1 MAVPTREVLVACCD
15 RAHVGDAEGARAIA
29 GLLERALDGVRGE
42 LVADLCADPAGAEP
56 DGAGGLVLGLCGPG
70 PSSADLQAL
79 ARRHGLDPFAVEV
92 VDVELLGRLGP
103 PSSFPE
109 RTATALASA
118 AAALLAGGP
127 TPPGRMLLRL
137 GGGEVSRRGL
147 LAGAAVTY
155 RPVARIEQQACLGS
169 ERCGLCV
176 AACPVG
182 AIAGSHPYP
191 SVDTDACVGCAACV
205 GACPVDAVGV
215 GGAASEQLEAR
226 MDAVWARPWRERPG
240 VLFAC
245 RGAARAVGRE
255 ADTGDG
261 PSADAGAGA
270 VRAGPGWV
278 PVLVPCLAAVTEGW
292 LLQAVAAGAPAI
304 GVLGC
309 GERCGAGSLP
319 RTAERLAYAR
329 AVLGPERVRS
339 ARADAP
345 EPLAPLAAPMPPP
358 CPARGIPSLVHEPQA
373 TAAALGA
380 LAPPGLD
387 LQGGSLGVPSVR
399 TDGCTL
405 CGTCTTVCPTGALR
419 MEGEAEA
426 PALTLDA
433 ARCVACGHCAEI
445 CPERV
450 VTVLRRTGPET
461 LAGRLV
467 LKRAEVGRCRRCG
480 APVAPE
486 PMLARI
492 RELLPDESPALLE
505 VLTGLCLDC
514 RGR

>member
-1 MAVPTREVLVACCD
+1 VDGREVLVACCD
-15 RAHVGDAEGARAIA
+15 RAHVGDAEAARAIA
-29 GLLERALDGVRGE
+29 ELLAGALEGLRVG
-42 LVADLCADPAGAEP
+42 LVADLCADPAGTEP
-56 DGAGGLVLGLCGPG
+56 NGAGGLVLGLCGPG

-79 ARRHGLDPFAVEV
+79 ARRHDLDPFAVEA
-92 VDVELLGRLGP
+92 VDLGLLARLGP

-109 RTATALASA
+109 RAAAALASTA
-118 AAALLAGGP
+118 GALLAGGP
-127 TPPGRMLLRL
+127 TPPGRMRLRL

-155 RPVARIEQQACLGS
+155 RSVARIEQQVCLGS

-182 AIAGSHPYP
+182 AIARSHPFP

-205 GACPVDAVGV
+205 SACPVDAVGV

-226 MDAVWARPWRERPG
+226 MDAVWAWPWRERPG
-240 VLFAC
+240 LLFAC
-245 RGAARAVGRE
+245 RGAARAVGLQAGPGE
-255 ADTGDG
+255 GASNDTG
-261 PSADAGAGA
+261 P
-270 VRAGPGWV
+270 VEAGPGWV

-292 LLQAVAAGAPAI
+292 LLQAVAAGAPAVA
-304 GVLGC
+304 VLGC

-319 RTAERLAYAR
+319 RTTERLAYAA

-358 CPARGIPSLVHEPQA
+358 GPARGIPPLVHEPQA
-373 TAAALGA
+373 TGAALEA
-380 LAPPGLD
+380 LAPPELD
-387 LQGGSLGVPSVR
+387 LQGGPLGVPSVR

-461 LAGRLV
+461 LAGRRV

-492 RELLPDESPALLE
+492 RELLPEESPALLE

>member
-1 MAVPTREVLVACCD
+1 VDGRDVLVACCD
-15 RAHVGDAEGARAIA
+15 RAHVGDGDGGRRVAELLRGA
-29 GLLERALDGVRGE
+29 LEGVRVK
-42 LVADLCADPAGAEP
+42 LVPDLCADPTRAEP

-79 ARRHGLDPFAVEV
+79 ARRLALDPFGVEV
-92 VDVELLGRLGP
+92 VDLGLLARLGP
-103 PSSFPE
+103 APSLPE
-109 RTATALASA
+109 RAAAALASA
-118 AAALLAGGP
+118 AAALLVGGP
-127 TPPGRMLLRL
+127 TPPGRMRLRL
-137 GGGEVSRRGL
+137 GAGEVSRRGL
-147 LAGAAVTY
+147 LAGAVVTY
-155 RPVARIEQQACLGS
+155 RPVARIEQPACLGS
-169 ERCGLCV
+169 ERCALCV

-182 AIAGSHPYP
+182 AIARSHPYP

-205 GACPVDAVGV
+205 SACPVDAVGV

-226 MDAVWARPWRERPG
+226 MDAIWSWPWRERPG
-240 VLFAC
+240 ILFAC
-245 RGAARAVGRE
+245 RGAARAAG
-255 ADTGDG
+255 
-261 PSADAGAGA
+261 GAGTTDTEEPA
-270 VRAGPGWV
+270 AASTGPGDVPTGPDWV
-278 PVLVPCLAAVTEGW
+278 PVPVPCLAVVTEGW
-292 LLQAVAAGAPAI
+292 LLGAVAAGAPAV

-319 RTAERLAYAR
+319 RTTERVTYA
-329 AVLGPERVRS
+329 AAALGPDRVRL

-345 EPLAPLAAPMPPP
+345 QPFAALAAPMPPP
-358 CPARGIPSLVHEPQA
+358 GPTRGLPPLVHEPQA
-373 TAAALGA
+373 TAAALEA
-380 LAPPGLD
+380 LAPPALE
-387 LQGGSLGVPSVR
+387 LEGGPLGVPAVR

-419 MEGEAEA
+419 LEGEGET
-426 PALTLDA
+426 ALSLDA

-450 VTVLRRTGPET
+450 VSVERRTGPET
-461 LAGRLV
+461 LAGRRV
-467 LKRAEVGRCRRCG
+467 LKRAEAGRCRRCG

-492 RELLPDESPALLE
+492 RELLAEESPALLE